1 MKIKVI
7 NEAEGTV
14 NVKVTV
20 KYVVLRNIL
29 YKQVET
35 LDTNELDEADIDEIT
50 LEISEPTEDDP

>member
-1 MKIKVI
+1 VKIKVI
-7 NEAEGTV
+7 NEAEDTV

-29 YKQVET
+29 YKQVVT

>member
-7 NEAEGTV
+7 NEAEDTV

-29 YKQVET
+29 YKQVVT

-50 LEISEPTEDDP
+50 LEISESTEDDP

>member
-7 NEAEGTV
+7 NEAEDTV

-29 YKQVET
+29 YKQVVT